1 MVPQSLMHRSELCA
15 GRHPYE
21 DVQEHQQE
29 LEHGFK
35 YEKPVKQWHGPD
47 PTMKGQKEVMRVE

>member
-1 MVPQSLMHRSELCA
+1 VVPQSLMHRSELCA

-21 DVQEHQQE
+21 DVQRHQQE

-35 YEKPVKQWHGPD
+35 YEKPVKGTVAPD
-47 PTMKGQKEVMRVE
+47 FLDSFFFMN